1 MIKKSIEI
9 LIPAYNEE
17 KNVEGVIKKSLLWL
31 KSQTN
36 DYSVLVVDDG
46 STDRTGEILD
56 SLEKKYRNL
65 KVIHHEKNLGIG
77 RAWRTLYEFSTK
89 EIIFTC
95 PADQQFNPADFS
107 RALPYIDKV
116 DIISFYRPKK
126 KDYSPF
132 RLILTN
138 INRLL
143 IRIFFNLKIRDVNWV
158 KMYKKEVLKQ
168 LDLKL
173 KSALIET
180 EILAKVK
187 KINKKIIEIKAPYHP
202 RVYGKSKGASMKTI
216 WLSFIELVK
225 AYLSV
230 RIFKY

>member
-17 KNVEGVIKKSLLWL
+17 KNVEEVIKKSLLWL

-36 DYSVLVVDDG
+36 NYSVLVVDDG

-56 SLEKKYRNL
+56 SLKKKYKNL
-65 KVIHHEKNLGIG
+65 KVIHHKKNLGIG
-77 RAWRTLYEFSTK
+77 RAWRTLYKFSTK

-107 RALPYIDKV
+107 RALPYIDQV
-116 DIISFYRPKK
+116 DIVSFYRPKK

-143 IRIFFNLKIRDVNWV
+143 IKIFFNLKIRDINWV

-173 KSALIET
+173 KSTLIET
-180 EILAKVK
+180 EILAKAK
-187 KINKKIIEIKAPYHP
+187 KIHKKIIEIKAPYRP
-202 RVYGKSKGASMKTI
+202 RVYGKSKGASMKNI

-225 AYLSV
+225 VYLSV
-230 RIFKY
+230 RIFK